1 MEKGVAMDNT
11 QIKTISALV
20 LAYMGDA
27 VYESYVREYLV
38 YKNPH
43 MKVNDLH
50 KTTIKY
56 VRAKS
61 QANIVNKLEQDLTE
75 EELNIFK
82 RGRNQKSNTVPK
94 NADILDYRHATG
106 FEAVLGY
113 LHLTNDIDRLKHII
127 NKSIQIVENDIE
139 GI

>member
-1 MEKGVAMDNT
+1 MEKGVIMDNI
-11 QIKTISALV
+11 QIKTVSALV

-27 VYESYVREYLV
+27 VYESYVREHLIL
-38 YKNPH
+38 KNPN

-50 KTTIKY
+50 KATIKY

-61 QANIVNKLEQDLTE
+61 QANIVNKLEKDLTE
-75 EELNIFK
+75 EEINVFK

-106 FEAVLGY
+106 FEAILGY
-113 LHLTNDIDRLKHII
+113 LHMSNDKDRLKYII
-127 NKSIQIVENDIE
+127 NKSIEIVESDIE
-139 GI
+139 DI

>member
-1 MEKGVAMDNT
+1 MEKGITMDSV
-11 QIKTISALV
+11 QIKTISPLV
-20 LAYMGDA
+20 LAYIGDA
-27 VYESYVREYLV
+27 VYESYVRECLV

-50 KTTIKY
+50 KKTIKY

-61 QANIVNKLEQDLTE
+61 QANIANELITELTE
-75 EELNIFK
+75 DEMNVFK

-106 FEAVLGY
+106 FEALLGY
-113 LHLTNDIDRLKHII
+113 LHLINDNDRLKYII
-127 NKSIQIVENDIE
+127 NKSIQIVENNIE
-139 GI
+139 GT

>member
-1 MEKGVAMDNT
+1 MEKSVIMDSI
-11 QIKTISALV
+11 QIKTISPLV

-27 VYESYVREYLV
+27 IYESYIRDHLI

-50 KTTIKY
+50 KRTTKY

-61 QANIVNKLEQDLTE
+61 QANIISKLEQDLSE
-75 EELNIFK
+75 EEMNIFK
-82 RGRNQKSNTVPK
+82 RGRNQKSHTVPK

-106 FEAVLGY
+106 FEAVIGY
-113 LHLTNDIDRLKHII
+113 LHLINDIERLKYII
-127 NKSIQIVENDIE
+127 NKSIEIVEIDIE
-139 GI
+139 SI

>member
-1 MEKGVAMDNT
+1 MEKGVAMDNI
-11 QIKTISALV
+11 QIKTISPLV

-27 VYESYVREYLV
+27 VYESYVREHLV

-61 QANIVNKLEQDLTE
+61 QANIANELIKDLTE
-75 EELNIFK
+75 EEMNIFK

-113 LHLTNDIDRLKHII
+113 LHLINDNDRLNHII

-139 GI
+139 SI

>member
-1 MEKGVAMDNT
+1 MEKGVKMDNM
-11 QIKTISALV
+11 QIQTISPLV

-27 VYESYVREYLV
+27 VYEFYVREHLV
-38 YKNPH
+38 YKNSN

-56 VRAKS
+56 VKAKS
-61 QANIVNKLEQDLTE
+61 QANVANEIIQDLTE
-75 EELNIFK
+75 EEMSIFK

-94 NADILDYRHATG
+94 NANILDYKHATG
-106 FEAVLGY
+106 FEALLGY
-113 LHLTNDIDRLKHII
+113 LHLINDKDRLKYII

-139 GI
+139 GF